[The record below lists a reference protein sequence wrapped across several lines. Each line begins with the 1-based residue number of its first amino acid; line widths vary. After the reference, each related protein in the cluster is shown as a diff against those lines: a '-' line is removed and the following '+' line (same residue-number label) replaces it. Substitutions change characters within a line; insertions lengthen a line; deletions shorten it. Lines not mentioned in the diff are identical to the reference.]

1 MNILY
6 IGEGGEAGAKLVNML
21 SLKNT
26 VTAVFAEKSV
36 YEIECEVFYRDSD
49 ICWLVREKEIE
60 AIIYLEP
67 RGARVDEV
75 EKLARC
81 AAENKGCR
89 LVYIKEQP
97 FFRRR
102 AQKADAAG
110 LMCGGLAKNYGV
122 NTLYVRTSCLYSENL
137 IPEYLENITAQIE
150 RSRRLTPGGA
160 ADEYCD
166 CLHTDDFC
174 AAVESVIGSEAQ
186 NGFDTVELQSAYP
199 FRLSA
204 FIDGVAKRYSQAC
217 VEDYEESFEERG
229 CEGYKSNDWS
239 PEHSF
244 ISDLPSL
251 LDELEEN
258 RSDLRKN
265 RRNLALNAALKI
277 GTVTAAFA
285 LEEMYTQFISVSSDL
300 QFVDMRLILV
310 VAASLMFGKRYG
322 FLAALFCGTAS
333 IIQSLAGGYRWYVL
347 FYNVDNWIPIAVYFI
362 AAILLGIYREK
373 MISRG
378 RK

>member
-49 ICWLVREKEIE
+49 IYSLVREKEIE

-102 AQKADAAG
+102 AQKADAAE

-137 IPEYLENITAQIE
+137 IPEYLEISLR
-150 RSRRLTPGGA
+150 RSNAR
-160 ADEYCD
+160 
-166 CLHTDDFC
+166 
-174 AAVESVIGSEAQ
+174 
-186 NGFDTVELQSAYP
+186 
-199 FRLSA
+199 
-204 FIDGVAKRYSQAC
+204 
-217 VEDYEESFEERG
+217 
-229 CEGYKSNDWS
+229 
-239 PEHSF
+239 
-244 ISDLPSL
+244 SDLPPAARLTNTATACTPTTSAPL
-251 LDELEEN
+251 L
-258 RSDLRKN
+258 K
-265 RRNLALNAALKI
+265 A
-277 GTVTAAFA
+277 
-285 LEEMYTQFISVSSDL
+285 
-300 QFVDMRLILV
+300 
-310 VAASLMFGKRYG
+310 
-322 FLAALFCGTAS
+322 
-333 IIQSLAGGYRWYVL
+333 
-347 FYNVDNWIPIAVYFI
+347 
-362 AAILLGIYREK
+362 
-373 MISRG
+373 
-378 RK
+378 